1 MRKLDLVM
9 VAAVALVAACRAT
22 VDPSGDYADAQGAIR
37 EATGVEKVLRPDEP
51 GLSTAEV
58 ERVLA
63 DGLTLAEARQLALLQ
78 NRRLRAAFFEIGVSR
93 ADYEQSGLLRN
104 PTLGLSYLWPD
115 GGGRER
121 IGADLVQSL
130 SEMWQVRFR
139 REFAEAE
146 LREKVASV
154 AGQAARLAYD
164 VERAYIGLRGALA
177 ARAAVD
183 SELQVALGARD
194 LVRVRVE
201 RGVGR
206 SVELSQAESRV
217 SLALVEHQR
226 LETAVIEQRR
236 ELASLLS
243 LDGDPARIEPLG
255 EEPRDE
261 LPLPQVDELLVAS
274 RARRLDLRAADLS
287 VQRAEAT
294 VALERSRTTPEVSLG
309 IDTEHPERGTNTP
322 FVGGFNG
329 SIEIPI
335 FDQNLVQLR
344 RAELLRDKAEEE
356 REALRSEAEQEIRA
370 AHASALAAERT
381 LATLASSAA
390 PQANRAAELA
400 RTAYEVG
407 HATALDLLD
416 AQARQVAVGRAVAEA
431 QLQLART
438 RLELARASG
447 GALAPRP

>member
-1 MRKLDLVM
+1 MRKLDLV
-9 VAAVALVAACRAT
+9 VLAGVALVAACRTT
-22 VDPSGDYADAQGAIR
+22 VDPSGDYAEAQVAIR

-51 GLSTAEV
+51 GLSTVEV
-58 ERVLA
+58 ERVLE

-121 IGADLVQSL
+121 FGADLVQSV
-130 SEMWQVRFR
+130 SELWQIRFR

-146 LREKVASV
+146 LREKVAAV
-154 AGQAARLAYD
+154 AGHAANLAYD

-183 SELQVALGARD
+183 SEIRVALGARD
-194 LVRVRVE
+194 LVRIRVE

-206 SVELSQAESRV
+206 SVELNQAESRV

-226 LETAVIEQRR
+226 LESAVIEQRR

-243 LDGDPARIEPLG
+243 LDGDPARIEILG
-255 EEPRDE
+255 EDPSDVF
-261 LPLPQVDELLVAS
+261 LLPQLDELLA
-274 RARRLDLRAADLS
+274 AAAERRLDLRAANLS
-287 VQRAEAT
+287 VQRAEAN

-309 IDTEHPERGTNTP
+309 LDTEHPERGTNTP

-381 LATLASSAA
+381 LGTLSSTAA

-400 RTAYEVG
+400 RTAFEAG

-416 AQARQVAVGRAVAEA
+416 AQARQVALQRAVVEA
-431 QLQLART
+431 QAVLARS

-447 GALAPRP
+447 GALALTP